1 MENQENQIKPLLWER
16 KSAWVGSQI
25 LYLKSPVEAVD
36 FGLSYFGWV
45 GESCTQIGEK
55 EKERDQVETS
65 RP

>member
-1 MENQENQIKPLLWER
+1 MENQENQMKPLLWER
-16 KSAWVGSQI
+16 KSTWVGSQI
-25 LYLKSPVEAVD
+25 LHLKSPIEAVD
-36 FGLSYFGWV
+36 FELSYFGWG